1 MVLYDS
7 SIPVDHHIDM
17 AKPVN
22 PTDPCLKPK
31 QINQFH
37 KNKRNPSS
45 LCHQSP
51 YAVIDVVILIA
62 VISAC
67 CFLFY
72 PYAKILAHESREVM
86 DAVTEEITR
95 APLFFGCL
103 GLGIFLAAMA
113 LVVVTV
119 CADSRCGKRGCRGR
133 RKGSPEFDI
142 QLETEEDAK
151 ISSSSSSMEKNV
163 LKKGLFQVHHKE
175 LEAEL
180 RKMAPPN
187 GRAVLVYRARC
198 GCSVGRLEVLGPRK
212 YRKVNKK

>member
-1 MVLYDS
+1 MVLLDS

-37 KNKRNPSS
+37 KKKRNPSS
-45 LCHQSP
+45 ICHQSP

-72 PYAKILAHESREVM
+72 PYANILAHESREVM
-86 DAVTEEITR
+86 DTVTEEIAR
-95 APLFFGCL
+95 APMVFGCL
-103 GLGIFLAAMA
+103 GLGIFLASMA
-113 LVVVTV
+113 LVVVSV
-119 CADSRCGKRGCRGR
+119 CADSRCGKPGCRGR
-133 RKGSPEFDI
+133 PKGSTGFDI
-142 QLETEEDAK
+142 QLETEEEAK
-151 ISSSSSSMEKNV
+151 TSSWSSSLEKNG
-163 LKKGLFQVHHKE
+163 LKKGLFEVHHKE

-180 RKMAPPN
+180 RKLAPPN
-187 GRAVLVYRARC
+187 GRAVLVFRARC
-198 GCSVGRLEVLGPRK
+198 GCSVGRMEVLGPRK
-212 YRKVNKK
+212 YRKINKK